1 MSKKLLTQII
11 IKLVNGHAKAKEYGV
26 SLINIPEFDYPRF
39 VQGLDSS
46 RNLELFFLGFSDE
59 AQAELASQLP
69 QLEGIS
75 YSYTVEAAES
85 SRNSGN
91 ENVFRIL
98 IVKRAELEKL
108 SSLRWFNE
116 ITLTTLYA
124 QSCK

>member
-69 QLEGIS
+69 
-75 YSYTVEAAES
+75 
-85 SRNSGN
+85 
-91 ENVFRIL
+91 
-98 IVKRAELEKL
+98 
-108 SSLRWFNE
+108 
-116 ITLTTLYA
+116 
-124 QSCK
+124 